1 MACSQ
6 PGPSAYLFVQILVI
20 VDIHPA
26 QSHGAIPQA
35 FVNNPVP
42 AQHING
48 LLSMHF
54 KGECTLQNSP
64 SHQGIAIIKRNTA
77 DVVMDYVA
85 NKSSLA
91 HLMPLSRV
99 HPSSPSEP
107 CATSSFSETGRH
119 HSGLLQWGGIIYSA
133 P

>member
-1 MACSQ
+1 MGCSQ
-6 PGPSAYLFVQILVI
+6 PGHSAYLFVKILVL

-26 QSHGAIPQA
+26 QSHGAIPHA
-35 FVNNPVP
+35 FVNNSVP

-48 LLSMHF
+48 LLSMRF
-54 KGECTLQNSP
+54 KGECTLHKSP
-64 SHQGIAIIKRNTA
+64 LAPSIAIIKRNTA
-77 DVVMDYVA
+77 DVVLDYVA

-91 HLMPLSRV
+91 HLMPLSCL

-107 CATSSFSETGRH
+107 MQQAVSVKRACH
-119 HSGLLQWGGIIYSA
+119 HSGLIQWGIIYSA